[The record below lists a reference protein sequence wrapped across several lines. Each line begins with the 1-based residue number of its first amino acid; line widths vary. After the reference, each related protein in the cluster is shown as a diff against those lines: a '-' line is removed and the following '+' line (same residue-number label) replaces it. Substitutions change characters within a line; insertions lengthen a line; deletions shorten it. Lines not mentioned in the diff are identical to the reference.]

1 MLKDDDDD
9 YFAQRAAGFRH
20 LAKTYRSAGQVR
32 EAASCEAA
40 ARRDDAAA
48 GRKYAV
54 ALRETEHP
62 GVVFLHHLPGPIRI
76 LSPEESLL
84 RVAQRAAERG
94 DWPGEER
101 ALRELRAL
109 RLRK

>member
-1 MLKDDDDD
+1 MTDDD

-54 ALRETEHP
+54 ALRETERGLLAPPSGADPHP
-62 GVVFLHHLPGPIRI
+62 VAGGELAQGGP
-76 LSPEESLL
+76 
-84 RVAQRAAERG
+84 AG
-94 DWPGEER
+94 G
-101 ALRELRAL
+101 
-109 RLRK
+109 

>member
-1 MLKDDDDD
+1 MSH
-9 YFAQRAAGFRH
+9 AH
-20 LAKTYRSAGQVR
+20 
-32 EAASCEAA
+32 
-40 ARRDDAAA
+40 DAHAHGPIPANLPKHEFLA
-48 GRKYAV
+48 GRI
-54 ALRETEHP
+54 ALDFCNSLSRMRRI
-62 GVVFLHHLPGPIRI
+62 GPPDRI